1 MSTGNHFLR
10 GLAEMRLHPVAQIC
24 TLMAVSMVTLLAA
37 VGLLILSN
45 IESEVLRSQGQAR
58 FQVYWRPGVDP
69 AAVEAQWADLKRTPG
84 VVEVSTFTSRAAL
97 AELMRGLAP
106 HAAMPAAALAPRPD
120 DVPTSAPTSTPTSAA
135 PNAAPN
141 AAQEGQNASEAA
153 PAPDASKSAPQPA
166 PQSADDFAWLEGEN
180 PLPATALIS
189 FAIPQGEDPEP
200 WMGRMYARLHKMD
213 DVERVT
219 YNPTQLSLA
228 TGWIALGRK
237 AALPAMAFFA
247 VVVGLVVGNTM
258 KLMMLARKDEVEI
271 LTLVGA
277 RPWYIRAPLMAGG
290 MVQGFL
296 GGVLSLV
303 CLKFVQVWLRAA
315 LDVPPLFLKVEFLPL
330 WQAVAL
336 VFATTVVG
344 GLASFLAARR

>member
-10 GLAEMRLHPVAQIC
+10 GLAEMRLHPVAQVC

-106 HAAMPAAALAPRPD
+106 HAAMPAATLAPRPD
-120 DVPTSAPTSTPTSAA
+120 DAPTSTPTSAPA
-135 PNAAPN
+135 TAEPATA
-141 AAQEGQNASEAA
+141 ELGGQNASQ
-153 PAPDASKSAPQPA
+153 PAPGASKSAPQPA

-296 GGVLSLV
+296 GGALSLV
-303 CLKFVQVWLRAA
+303 CLKFVQVWLRTA
-315 LDVPPLFLKVEFLPL
+315 LDVPPLFLKVDFLPL

>member
-1 MSTGNHFLR
+1 MLR
-10 GLAEMRLHPVAQIC
+10 GLTEMRLHPVVQIC

-45 IESEVLRSQGQAR
+45 IESEVLRTQGQAR
-58 FQVYWRPGVDP
+58 FQIYWRANADP
-69 AAVEAQWADLKRTPG
+69 AVVEEAWADLKRTPG

-97 AELMRGLAP
+97 AELMQGLAP
-106 HAAMPAAALAPRPD
+106 HVTLPPAALPD
-120 DVPTSAPTSTPTSAA
+120 QTAA
-135 PNAAPN
+135 KAENAT
-141 AAQEGQNASEAA
+141 QNATQAA
-153 PAPDASKSAPQPA
+153 KPATENTDAAANATQPTPQAAPQPA
-166 PQSADDFAWLEGEN
+166 PQAADDFAWLEGEN
-180 PLPATALIS
+180 PLPATALVS

-200 WMGRMYARLHKMD
+200 WMGRMYARLNKID

-237 AALPAMAFFA
+237 AALPAMGFFA
-247 VVVGLVVGNTM
+247 LVVGLVVGNTM

-277 RPWYIRAPLMAGG
+277 QPWYIRAPLMASG
-290 MVQGFL
+290 MVQGLL
-296 GGVLSLV
+296 GGVIALV
-303 CLKFVQVWLRAA
+303 CLKFVQGWLRAL
-315 LDVPPLFLKVEFLPL
+315 LDVPPLFLKVDFLPL

-336 VFATTVVG
+336 VLATTLVG

>member
-69 AAVEAQWADLKRTPG
+69 ATVEAQWADLKRTPG

-106 HAAMPAAALAPRPD
+106 HAAMPAAVMAPRPEE
-120 DVPTSAPTSTPTSAA
+120 PAAATAPARPES
-135 PNAAPN
+135 
-141 AAQEGQNASEAA
+141 QNASETA
-153 PAPDASKSAPQPA
+153 PA

-296 GGVLSLV
+296 GGALSLV
-303 CLKFVQVWLRAA
+303 CLKFVQSWLRTA

-336 VFATTVVG
+336 VFATTLVG

>member
-1 MSTGNHFLR
+1 MSTSKLFLR
-10 GLAEMRLHPVAQIC
+10 GLVEMRLHPVAQIC

-58 FQVYWRPGVDP
+58 FQVYWRPGADP
-69 AAVEAQWADLKRTPG
+69 AVVETQWADLKRTPG

-106 HAAMPAAALAPRPD
+106 HAAMPAARAD
-120 DVPTSAPTSTPTSAA
+120 DAA
-135 PNAAPN
+135 AKPETKAD
-141 AAQEGQNASEAA
+141 GK
-153 PAPDASKSAPQPA
+153 APDNATQLSSQPA
-166 PQSADDFAWLEGEN
+166 PHVPQAADDFAWLEGEN
-180 PLPATALIS
+180 PLPATALVS
-189 FAIPQGEDPEP
+189 FAIPSGEDPEQ

-219 YNPTQLSLA
+219 YNPTQLTLA

-237 AALPAMAFFA
+237 AALPALGFFA

-277 RPWYIRAPLMAGG
+277 RPWYIRAPLMACG

-296 GGVLSLV
+296 GGVVALV
-303 CLKFVQVWLRAA
+303 CLKFVQSWLRAA
-315 LDVPPLFLKVEFLPL
+315 LDVPPLFLKVDYLPL
-330 WQAVAL
+330 WQGIAL
-336 VFATTVVG
+336 VLATTLVG
-344 GLASFLAARR
+344 GLASALAAKR